1 MTARCRPAPPP
12 PPPVMLL
19 RHVTAS
25 GGVTAARAQMDLQ
38 EFSAAIARIEDG
50 VLGRFGSAVRLFEA
64 VAFGTQRQS
73 QVSVVAEGRVSCASW
88 TIAELERVFAAQPAI
103 AAKLQAIAP
112 PRTKWT
118 RRVPHPVL
126 IGHAASAKLQA
137 IWAVKLAMKLKET
150 TAYIG
155 LGGEPAGA
163 GAAPAPRGDDAAGAG
178 VKAGDY
184 GFPSSFLWG
193 SGGDFGPLEIAVRPR
208 PSRPIAPAA
217 CARPR
222 ARRWA
227 RICWALVVGCGA
239 LTGGDGSQVPGSAWR
254 MALWQF
260 GREYNSLRR
269 AFRWALEPRGGPV
282 AMLRDGTGAGGR
294 EAATGSDGGCGGRR
308 GAGAAECWRAGA
320 RQVRGAS

>member
-1 MTARCRPAPPP
+1 
-12 PPPVMLL
+12 MLL
-19 RHVTAS
+19 RPRYCERRRDRS
-25 GGVTAARAQMDLQ
+25 ARAQMDLQ

-50 VLGRFGSAVRLFEA
+50 VLGRFGSAIRLFEA

-73 QVSVVAEGRVSCASW
+73 QVSVVAEGRVSYVSW
-88 TIAELERVFAAQPAI
+88 TIAELERVLAAQPTI
-103 AAKLQAIAP
+103 A
-112 PRTKWT
+112 
-118 RRVPHPVL
+118 
-126 IGHAASAKLQA
+126 AKLQA

-155 LGGEPAGA
+155 LGEEPAGA

-208 PSRPIAPAA
+208 ASRPIAPAA

-227 RICWALVVGCGA
+227 QWSLGA
-239 LTGGDGSQVPGSAWR
+239 VSLGAASLGAGRSRAATERRFRGARGAWR
-254 MALWQF
+254 S
-260 GREYNSLRR
+260 GSS
-269 AFRWALEPRGGPV
+269 
-282 AMLRDGTGAGGR
+282 GASTTRCAARSGGR
-294 EAATGSDGGCGGRR
+294 WSPD
-308 GAGAAECWRAGA
+308 AGL
-320 RQVRGAS
+320 